1 MIFIDKI
8 FYSKYYHVLLSAII
22 PLLVLG
28 PFFPDLIISISAI
41 LFLIFVFIKQKFD
54 LILNKFS
61 IYFYIFYVICI
72 ISSLISSDILFSLK
86 SSLPYVRLIIFCHL
100 VSYLL
105 QQNNKILEYFYISCS
120 ITFIILCNNALIEY
134 FFGHNIFFQNL
145 HVTGRISS
153 FFYEE
158 KILGSYLSRLFPLYI
173 ALALVQK
180 KNFIFNFVSMFVT
193 ILILIS
199 IIISGE
205 RAATYFLIL
214 SFFFM
219 MVFFNNFKKIKILF
233 LLVFTL
239 IFIIFFSNF
248 FETTKPLRDRLFIGP
263 YEEIFSNKEKVL
275 LFTAKHDSHMR
286 TALKAFVD
294 KPLLGHGPRSFRK
307 ICQIKFYQVGDFPC
321 NTHPHNFY
329 IQLLSETG
337 LVGFSFLFYLLVF
350 FCFKSIKYLLVKYF
364 SKKPYIEYTNFQLS
378 LLSSVLITIFPIT
391 TNGNFFTNN
400 LMILYFFPLGFL
412 FYSYAKKKRIKL
424 INLQLIFNILLINLK
439 N

>member
-1 MIFIDKI
+1 MIFIDKL
-8 FYSKYYHVLLSAII
+8 FYSKYYHILLSAII

-41 LFLIFVFIKQKFD
+41 LFLTFVFIKQKFD

-61 IYFYIFYVICI
+61 IYFYIFYLICI

-86 SSLPYVRLIIFCHL
+86 SSIPYVRLIIFCHL

-105 QQNNKILEYFYISCS
+105 QHNSKILEYFYISCS

-134 FFGHNIFFQNL
+134 FFGYNIFFQNF
-145 HVTGRISS
+145 HISGRISS

-173 ALALVQK
+173 ALAMVQK
-180 KNFIFNFVSMFVT
+180 RNLTFNFISTFVIT
-193 ILILIS
+193 LIFIS
-199 IIISGE
+199 VFIAGE
-205 RAATYFLIL
+205 RAATFFLIL

-219 MVFFNNFKKIKILF
+219 IVFFNNFKKIKILF
-233 LLVFTL
+233 LLVFTF

-248 FETTKPLRDRLFIGP
+248 FETTKPLRDRLFISP
-263 YEEIFSNKEKVL
+263 FEEIFSNKEKVL

-307 ICQIKFYQVGDFPC
+307 ICQIKSYQVGETPC

-337 LVGFSFLFYLLVF
+337 LVGFSFLFYLLIF
-350 FCFKSIKYLLVKYF
+350 FCFKSVKYLLTKY
-364 SKKPYIEYTNFQLS
+364 SLKKSYIEYTNFQLS
-378 LLSSVLITIFPIT
+378 LLSGVLMTIFPFT
-391 TNGNFFTNN
+391 TNGNLFNNN

-412 FYSYAKKKRIKL
+412 FYSYTKKKNKV
-424 INLQLIFNILLINLK
+424 N
-439 N
+439 